1 MSSINSLNSSSC
13 IGAIFCTQTNKLS
26 EATKAKLQALGIDP
40 SSVSSEAEALT
51 LISQVEAMSKT
62 DKARPQCASSEQF
75 YTNQENIFVAMNMIA
90 HSNKYTLGLN

>member
-1 MSSINSLNSSSC
+1 MSSINTLRSNFN
-13 IGAIFCTQTNKLS
+13 ICTLFSTKTNQLS

-51 LISQVEAMSKT
+51 LISQVEAMAKT

-75 YTNQENIFVAMNMIA
+75 YTNQENIFAAMNMIA